1 MRLFTALALSCLLM
15 GCPLDGPA
23 RACTSFLMDTP
34 DGPIFGAN
42 CDLFIPGDG
51 LVFVNQRGVEKRG
64 WKTSTSGE
72 TAEWTSEYG
81 SVTFN
86 VCGREFAWTGM
97 NEAGLVASTMQLA
110 SGEYAEP
117 DARLPLSDGN
127 VLQYLLDTCGSVDE
141 AIRMCSLVRVEDNG
155 APSHYLLADE
165 SGSCAAIEYIDGA
178 YVCHTGEDLPVKAM
192 ANMPYARSAYA
203 YEHGGTRWWWSNP
216 GQSAERVAA
225 AEQRSG
231 DFAARDDVSAVDY
244 AFGTLVYYVA
254 APHTRWSIVHD
265 IAKREIFF
273 RSDQSPTY
281 KHISFDW
288 FDFSCDAPLLMLDV
302 NTALEGDVED
312 RFTPYDR
319 DVNQELF
326 SAFCARWGIK
336 VSEEGTAEL
345 MQIFDEYECKR

>member
-1 MRLFTALALSCLLM
+1 MRLFAALALSWLLV

-51 LVFVNQRGVEKRG
+51 LVFVNQRGVEKKG
-64 WKTSTSGE
+64 WKTNTSGE

-81 SVTFN
+81 SVTFSL
-86 VCGREFAWTGM
+86 CGREFVWAGM

-110 SGEYAEP
+110 SGEYPEP
-117 DARLPLSDGN
+117 DSRLPLNDGN
-127 VLQYLLDTCGSVDE
+127 VLQYLLDACGSVDE

-155 APSHYLLADE
+155 APSHYLIADE
-165 SGSCAAIEYIDGA
+165 SGNCAAIEYIDGEFL
-178 YVCHTGEDLPVKAM
+178 CHTGETLPVEAM

-225 AEQRSG
+225 AETRSRN
-231 DFAARDDVSAVDY
+231 FNASRDTSAVNY

-254 APHTRWSIVHD
+254 APHTRWNIVYD
-265 IAKREIFF
+265 IAKREVFF
-273 RSDQSPTY
+273 RSSQSPSY
-281 KHISFDW
+281 KRISFDW

-302 NTALEGDVED
+302 NTALEGDVKD
-312 RFTPYDR
+312 RFRPYDR
-319 DVNQELF
+319 SVNHELF
-326 SAFCARWGIK
+326 STFCTRWGIK
-336 VSEEGTAEL
+336 VSEEGTTEL
-345 MQIFDEYECKR
+345 LRIFDEYECNR